1 MLSSMV
7 GIHDDQN
14 DVQQGDDTDTPDA
27 HLDRKMSNKRKSKG
41 DDRSVKD
48 SVPNKER

>member
-27 HLDRKMSNKRKSKG
+27 HPDRKMSNKRKSKG
-41 DDRSVKD
+41 DDSQQ
-48 SVPNKER
+48 SS